1 VLITI
6 FFVKTLAISCI
17 QLIIVFCLVA
27 TLCEDEGTLDV
38 VVRSEDI
45 SVPFTFPQ
53 QGFETNPIEVSKV
66 QPKSWH
72 AAMVEFHNLSMQ
84 LAID

>member
-1 VLITI
+1 
-6 FFVKTLAISCI
+6 LAISRI
-17 QLIIVFCLVA
+17 QLIVLFCLVA
-27 TLCEDEGTLDV
+27 TLCEDEGTSDV

-53 QGFETNPIEVSKV
+53 QSYETNPIEVSKV